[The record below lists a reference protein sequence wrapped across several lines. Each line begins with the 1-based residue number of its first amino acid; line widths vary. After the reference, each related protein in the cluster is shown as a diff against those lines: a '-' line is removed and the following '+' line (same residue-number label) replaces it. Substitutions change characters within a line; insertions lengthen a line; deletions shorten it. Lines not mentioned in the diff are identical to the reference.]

1 MKHLNIPVDDETYEA
16 LRNVK
21 GDRSWGEAIREECGV
36 DD

>member
-16 LRNVK
+16 LSDVK
-21 GDRSWGEAIREECGV
+21 GERSWAEALREEFGI